1 LRETPSPWA
10 RALVALSAGLC
21 VSAAFETL
29 NRALATPLVE
39 DTASITIGL
48 IIAACAGA
56 ATTLATRK

>member
-1 LRETPSPWA
+1 MDRHRP
-10 RALVALSAGLC
+10 AGLC
-21 VSAAFETL
+21 VSAGFETL